1 MKLHNRT
8 SPWITTVSLLA
19 VLAVVLLLPDNTVYA
34 RGVYQEPDTFVLEA
48 FNGQPPATRILW
60 LTSDIRPV
68 AEKILSH
75 KPTTRRVRYWASG
88 QRSVWVLDEIG
99 KDQPIT
105 VGIIVNQ
112 GKLEKIK
119 ILVFRESRGDEV
131 RYPSFTDQFTRAS
144 LTDKYQLNQTVDG
157 ISGAT
162 LSVRAVK
169 KLSRLAL
176 YYHNKII
183 IHDSP

>member
-1 MKLHNRT
+1 MKLHSST
-8 SPWITTVSLLA
+8 SPWITTTSLLWGL
-19 VLAVVLLLPDNTVYA
+19 VVVLLLPGNTVFA
-34 RGVYQEPDTFVLEA
+34 RGVYQEPDAFVQEA
-48 FNGQPPATRILW
+48 FNGQPPATRVLW

-75 KPTTRRVRYWASG
+75 KPTTRRVRYWANG
-88 QRSVWVLDEIG
+88 QRSVWVLHEIG

-131 RYPSFTDQFTRAS
+131 RYPSFTNQFTQAS
-144 LTDKYQLNQTVDG
+144 LIDEYQLDRGIDG

-162 LSVRAVK
+162 LSVRAVR

-176 YYHNKII
+176 YYHSKIEKQ
-183 IHDSP
+183 

>member
-1 MKLHNRT
+1 M
-8 SPWITTVSLLA
+8 VA
-19 VLAVVLLLPDNTVYA
+19 LLLSVGNTVFA
-34 RGVYQEPDTFVLEA
+34 RGVYQDPVAFVQEA
-48 FNGQPPATRILW
+48 FDGKPPAARILW

-75 KPTTRRVRYWASG
+75 KPTTRRVRYWASR
-88 QRSVWVLDEIG
+88 QRSVWILDEIG

-105 VGIIVNQ
+105 VGIIINQ

-144 LTDKYQLNQTVDG
+144 LTDEYQLDQTVDG

-176 YYHNKII
+176 YYHNKITVS
-183 IHDSP
+183 HDSP

>member
-1 MKLHNRT
+1 MQCA
-8 SPWITTVSLLA
+8 ITASTLQ
-19 VLAVVLLLPDNTVYA
+19 VLAVMALFVSGGPALA
-34 RGVYQEPDTFVLEA
+34 RGVYQEPELFVQQA
-48 FNGQPPATRILW
+48 FDGQPPAAQVLW

-75 KPTTRRVRYWASG
+75 KPATRRVRYWASG

-105 VGIIVNQ
+105 VGLIVNH

-131 RYPSFTDQFTRAS
+131 RYPSFTEQFNQAG
-144 LTDKYQLNQTVDG
+144 LVNDAQLDRNIDG

-162 LSVRAVK
+162 LSVRAVT

-176 YYHNKII
+176 YYHKVVMK
-183 IHDSP
+183 HDSP

>member
-1 MKLHNRT
+1 MKLHSRT
-8 SPWITTVSLLA
+8 SPWVTTVSLL
-19 VLAVVLLLPDNTVYA
+19 VGLAVVLLLPDNAAFA
-34 RGVYQEPDTFVLEA
+34 RGVYQEPNAFVQEA
-48 FNGQPPATRILW
+48 FNGQPPAARTLW
-60 LTSDIRPV
+60 LTSDVRPV

-88 QRSVWVLDEIG
+88 QRSVWILDEIG

-131 RYPSFTDQFTRAS
+131 RYPSFTDQFTQAS
-144 LTDKYQLNQTVDG
+144 LTDEYHLDQTVDG

-176 YYHNKII
+176 YYHKKIANN
-183 IHDSP
+183 P

>member
-1 MKLHNRT
+1 
-8 SPWITTVSLLA
+8 LL
-19 VLAVVLLLPDNTVYA
+19 VLASTVNA
-34 RGVYQEPDTFVLEA
+34 RGVYQEPELFVQEA
-48 FNGQPPATRILW
+48 FDGKPPAARMLW

-75 KPTTRRVRYWASG
+75 KPATRRVRYWING

-112 GKLEKIK
+112 SKLEKIK

-131 RYPSFTDQFTRAS
+131 RYPSFTRQFSQAS
-144 LTDKYQLNQTVDG
+144 LSEDYQLDRAIDG

-169 KLSRLAL
+169 KLSKLAL
-176 YYHNKII
+176 YYHSKIEK
-183 IHDSP
+183 

>member
-1 MKLHNRT
+1 MRNTAINSTFR
-8 SPWITTVSLLA
+8 
-19 VLAVVLLLPDNTVYA
+19 VLAVVVVLVLDSTAFA
-34 RGVYQEPDTFVLEA
+34 RGVYQEPDAFVQQA
-48 FNGQPPATRILW
+48 FNNQPPAARILW
-60 LTSDIRPV
+60 LTSDIRPG
-68 AEKILSH
+68 AEKILAH
-75 KPTTRRVRYWASG
+75 KPSTRRVRYWASG

-119 ILVFRESRGDEV
+119 ILVFRESRGYEV
-131 RYPSFTDQFTRAS
+131 RYPSFTDQFNQARLQEDT
-144 LTDKYQLNQTVDG
+144 QLDRNIDG

-162 LSVRAVK
+162 LSVRAVS

-183 IHDSP
+183 KHDPP

>member
-1 MKLHNRT
+1 MRDAT
-8 SPWITTVSLLA
+8 TASPFR
-19 VLAVVLLLPDNTVYA
+19 VLAVVALLVLADTVFA
-34 RGVYQEPDTFVLEA
+34 RGVYQQPDMFVQEA
-48 FNGQPPATRILW
+48 FDGNPPAARILW

-75 KPTTRRVRYWASG
+75 KTTTRRLRYWASG

-131 RYPSFTDQFTRAS
+131 RYPSFTDQFTQAS
-144 LTDKYQLNQTVDG
+144 LIDNNQLDRTIDG

-169 KLSRLAL
+169 KLSKLAL
-176 YYHNKII
+176 YYHSKIEI
-183 IHDSP
+183 VK